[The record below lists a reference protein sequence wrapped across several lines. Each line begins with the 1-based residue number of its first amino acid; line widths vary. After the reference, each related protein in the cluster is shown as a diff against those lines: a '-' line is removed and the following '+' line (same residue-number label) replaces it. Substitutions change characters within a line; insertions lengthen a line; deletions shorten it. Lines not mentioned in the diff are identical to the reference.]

1 MRLTFKRDWFFGGNH
16 KDGISDWI
24 CGYKAS
30 NGMYIEVQMG
40 FNCNGEKWYSVNEK
54 SFDTLKEAK
63 EYVVQSEK

>member
-1 MRLTFKRDWFFGGNH
+1 MKVTFKRNWFFGGDH

-40 FNCNGEKWYSVNEK
+40 FNCNGEKMV
-54 SFDTLKEAK
+54 FG
-63 EYVVQSEK
+63 Q